1 MWIRFLS
8 RNIPWSREWQPAP
21 VFLPGKFLGQR
32 PPVGYRQWG
41 CKESDMTEHTCQE
54 LCLDIRRGCYQVFTT
69 LKCPLLAFP
78 LLSSSTHFVCLSSL
92 QSRSSF
98 LRENFKLLF
107 LNTAIADG
115 YKPQVRKILLVHH
128 CISTA

>member
-1 MWIRFLS
+1 MPGVMSRHKERMLS
-8 RNIPWSREWQPAP
+8 GFHHIEMST
-21 VFLPGKFLGQR
+21 FGISF
-32 PPVGYRQWG
+32 
-41 CKESDMTEHTCQE
+41 
-54 LCLDIRRGCYQVFTT
+54 T
-69 LKCPLLAFP
+69 LKQYTFCLLF
-78 LLSSSTHFVCLSSL
+78 FFLSSL